1 MGRTS
6 VTLRATD
13 RDAGTVDRSAQKCFP
28 LDPGPCGITALG
40 SVGIEPVCPGTSEP
54 SSLNSKIQAS
64 VQEAAVAPQHIWF
77 ELSGPERQR
86 FGHCFS
92 LMVLKVL
99 GLRASSFMEEQ
110 E

>member
-6 VTLRATD
+6 ITFRATNH
-13 RDAGTVDRSAQKCFP
+13 DASIVDRSAHECFS

-40 SVGIEPVCPGTSEP
+40 SIGIEPVYPGISDA

-64 VQEAAVAPQHIWF
+64 EQEAAVAPQHIWF

-99 GLRASSFMEEQ
+99 GLRASPFMEEQ
-110 E
+110 G

>member
-1 MGRTS
+1 MGRTPFT
-6 VTLRATD
+6 VRPAD
-13 RDAGTVDRSAQKCFP
+13 CDAGIVDRLAQECLP
-28 LDPGPCGITALG
+28 LDPGPSGTAALG
-40 SVGIEPVCPGTSEP
+40 SGGIEPVSPRAAQG
-54 SSLNSKIQAS
+54 SSAVDKIQAS
-64 VQEAAVAPQHIWF
+64 VQESEVAPQHLWF

-110 E
+110 R